1 MGQGLPSKWFPI
13 TSQVASRFLAAAM
26 SAWFSLEIL
35 NYRAKDDPK
44 SSRQAAQDHRQHVG
58 HLPCLTLQAT
68 QVLDSNVSQPSSA
81 ILAGETID
89 LTLLAVTRALDSLVV
104 ALYRRSDRSFVLIP
118 SISSILT
125 IVSRYSDTLIF
136 AISSSRVVCLHLG
149 IFLLY
154 RYTKNS
160 ETFKFRI

>member
-1 MGQGLPSKWFPI
+1 MGQRLPSKRLPI
-13 TSQVASRFLAAAM
+13 TSQATSRFLAAAM

-35 NYRAKDDPK
+35 NYRAKDDSK
-44 SSRQAAQDHRQHVG
+44 SSRQAAQDQRQHVG
-58 HLPCLTLQAT
+58 QHPYLTLQPT
-68 QVLDSNVSQPSSA
+68 QVLDSNLSQASSA

-89 LTLLAVTRALDSLVV
+89 LTLLAVTRAVDSLVV

-118 SISSILT
+118 SISSILK

-136 AISSSRVVCLHLG
+136 AISSGRVVCLHLG

-160 ETFKFRI
+160 ETFEFRT

>member
-1 MGQGLPSKWFPI
+1 MGRGLPSKRSPI
-13 TSQVASRFLAAAM
+13 RSQVASRFLAAAM

-44 SSRQAAQDHRQHVG
+44 SSRQAAQDHHQHVG
-58 HLPCLTLQAT
+58 HHPCLTLQAT
-68 QVLDSNVSQPSSA
+68 QVLDSHVSQASSA

-118 SISSILT
+118 FIYSILT

-154 RYTKNS
+154 WYTKSS
-160 ETFKFRI
+160 ETFEIRT

>member
-1 MGQGLPSKWFPI
+1 MGQRLPSKRFPI

-35 NYRAKDDPK
+35 NYKAKDDPK
-44 SSRQAAQDHRQHVG
+44 SSRQAAQDHRQHVD
-58 HLPCLTLQAT
+58 HHPCLTLQAT
-68 QVLDSNVSQPSSA
+68 QVLDSNVSQASSA

-104 ALYRRSDRSFVLIP
+104 ALYRRPDRSFVLIP
-118 SISSILT
+118 SITSIFT

-149 IFLLY
+149 IFLLH
-154 RYTKNS
+154 RYTMSS
-160 ETFKFRI
+160 ETEFRT

>member
-1 MGQGLPSKWFPI
+1 MGRTLSSKRLPI
-13 TSQVASRFLAAAM
+13 TSQAASRFLAAAI

-44 SSRQAAQDHRQHVG
+44 SSRQAAQDQRQHVG
-58 HLPCLTLQAT
+58 HHPYLTLQAT
-68 QVLDSNVSQPSSA
+68 KVLDSNVSQASSA

-104 ALYRRSDRSFVLIP
+104 ALYRRSDRSFVPIP
-118 SISSILT
+118 SVSSILT
-125 IVSRYSDTLIF
+125 TFSRYTDTLMF
-136 AISSSRVVCLHLG
+136 AISSSTVVCLHLG

-154 RYTKNS
+154 RYTKSS
-160 ETFKFRI
+160 ETFVFRT

>member
-1 MGQGLPSKWFPI
+1 MGQRLPSKRLPI
-13 TSQVASRFLAAAM
+13 TSQAASRFLAAAM

-44 SSRQAAQDHRQHVG
+44 SSRQAAQDQRQHVG
-58 HLPCLTLQAT
+58 HHPYLTLQAT
-68 QVLDSNVSQPSSA
+68 QVLDSNVSQASSA

-89 LTLLAVTRALDSLVV
+89 LTLLAVTRAVDSLVV

-118 SISSILT
+118 SISSILK

-154 RYTKNS
+154 RYTKSS
-160 ETFKFRI
+160 ETFEFRT

>member
-1 MGQGLPSKWFPI
+1 
-13 TSQVASRFLAAAM
+13 M

-44 SSRQAAQDHRQHVG
+44 SSRQAAQDHRQHVD
-58 HLPCLTLQAT
+58 HHPCLTLQAT
-68 QVLDSNVSQPSSA
+68 QVLDSNVSQASA

-104 ALYRRSDRSFVLIP
+104 ALYRRPDRSFVLIP
-118 SISSILT
+118 FISSIFT

-136 AISSSRVVCLHLG
+136 AISSSRVVCL
-149 IFLLY
+149 LY
-154 RYTKNS
+154 RYTMSS
-160 ETFKFRI
+160 ETFEFRT

>member
-1 MGQGLPSKWFPI
+1 MGQRFSSKRFPI
-13 TSQVASRFLAAAM
+13 TSQLASRFLAAAM

-35 NYRAKDDPK
+35 NYRAKDDRK

-58 HLPCLTLQAT
+58 HQPCRTLQAT
-68 QVLDSNVSQPSSA
+68 QVLDSNVSQASSA

-104 ALYRRSDRSFVLIP
+104 ALYRRPDRSFVLIP

-125 IVSRYSDTLIF
+125 IVSRYSDTLLF
-136 AISSSRVVCLHLG
+136 AISSSRVVRLHLEM
-149 IFLLY
+149 FLLY
-154 RYTKNS
+154 RYTKS
-160 ETFKFRI
+160 SAIFEFRT